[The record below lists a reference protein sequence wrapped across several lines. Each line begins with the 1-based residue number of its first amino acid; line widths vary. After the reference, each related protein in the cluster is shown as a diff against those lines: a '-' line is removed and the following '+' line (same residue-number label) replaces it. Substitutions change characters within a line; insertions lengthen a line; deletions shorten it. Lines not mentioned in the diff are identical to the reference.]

1 MPSPYKCRQFVC
13 PHIVAMEKIRTTLQ
27 QLIDDTVCNFRGQG
41 SSVFIMCQDC
51 QAITNQRYV
60 PPIVISDKQNS
71 ERGGCL

>member
-1 MPSPYKCRQFVC
+1 
-13 PHIVAMEKIRTTLQ
+13 MEKIRTTLQ